1 MNWSMKKNKGVGK
14 MKAKIKKEIKSWGK
28 SLLIALGIAF
38 VIRTFFIS
46 PYIVEGASME
56 PTLHNQEKVI
66 VNKLNFTGNFDRGE
80 IIIIKGREKNYV
92 KRLIGLPGDR
102 IEIKNDS
109 LYINGVFCKEP
120 YLSKNK
126 QLARQMGSRL
136 TGDFGPITVPK
147 NKYFVMGDNRL
158 VSMDSRNG
166 LGFIDKKRVIGKG
179 ELVFYPVSD
188 FRNVK

>member
-1 MNWSMKKNKGVGK
+1 MYPKKLMRGGE
-14 MKAKIKKEIKSWGK
+14 MKANIKKELKSWGK

-38 VIRTFFIS
+38 VIRSFLIS

-56 PTLHNQEKVI
+56 PTLHDQEKVI

-80 IIIIKGREKNYV
+80 IVIIKGKTKNYV
-92 KRLIGLPGDR
+92 KRIIGLPGDR
-102 IEIKNDS
+102 IEVKNDV
-109 LYINGVFCKEP
+109 LHVNGVICKEP
-120 YLSKNK
+120 YLSKNREIAK
-126 QLARQMGSRL
+126 QMGSRL
-136 TGDFGPITVPK
+136 TGDYGPITVPK

-158 VSMDSRNG
+158 VSKDSRNG
-166 LGFIDKKRVIGKG
+166 LGFIDKKRIVGKG